1 MPLSLTLTTDEPQTA
16 WLLQSG
22 KMDVFAIALT
32 NDAEGLRR
40 YLFSVTAGE
49 VLFTIPTNVP
59 PASYKIVAVA
69 IEAPTLVQ
77 LTPTELEQTARRQN
91 LVSLAKRWRDHLNG
105 VISNVGISLPS
116 IDANS
121 ENALPDVLANLH
133 DEFLQGLTQLEHQ
146 ELQRKRIQLQD
157 RERFDRQVTTQA
169 LDQLTAILSP
179 RSTASGEAETAL
191 LTAMGAVGRA
201 AGIVIRPP
209 AQLDRVTEPS
219 EMLEEI
225 ARASRIRM
233 RRIVL
238 DDGWWQTDCGAL
250 LGYMEADDR
259 PVALLPIAAGK
270 YELFDPETRTRSPI
284 NQRTVHQLSPSA
296 YTFYRSLPQR
306 VETALDLLKFALAG
320 RTKEGITI
328 LWTGIATVGL
338 AMLTPLAT
346 ALLIDVA
353 LSNANRS
360 LLWQIG
366 LGLLAA
372 SVGGALFQLAQRR
385 VTLRVET
392 IADLTTQAALWD
404 RLLTLKVSFF
414 RQYAM
419 GDLKSRV
426 LSINQIRSLLGGVT
440 LSTIFTSLFS
450 LLNLVFLFFYSV
462 HLAAVAVVVVFI
474 ALLVTNGVRLATL
487 RYFRPLQALEG
498 SLFGT
503 MVQIIGG
510 VAKLRVAG
518 AENRA
523 FAYWST
529 LYGQQ
534 LRLTLRT
541 QFLEDLLAVFN
552 GVLPTVSSIV
562 LFGLAAVLIHQFQ
575 TQGTGLSTGAF
586 LGFNVAFGTFIA
598 GATSLSNTIVKVL
611 EAGILWE
618 RTQPILNAEP
628 EVDERKADPGQ
639 LEGQLL
645 IDRLTFRYREEGPRV
660 LDQVTLEA
668 KAGEFIALVGASG
681 SGKSTILRSILGFE
695 TPESGTIYYDGQD
708 LSGLD
713 VSAVRRQL
721 GVVLQNGRINSNS
734 IFENIANGAL
744 VTLEDVWEAAHF
756 AGFADDIQ
764 AMPMGMH
771 TVIAEGGLNLSG
783 GQRQRLLIARAL
795 VLKPKILLMDEATS
809 ALDNRTQEIVSRNLE
824 QLQVTRLVIAHRLS
838 TIRHADRIYVLDRGQ
853 VVQQGTF
860 DQLANQPGLF
870 QTLMAR
876 QIV

>member
-1 MPLSLTLTTDEPQTA
+1 MPLSLTLTTDEPQSA

-22 KMDVFAIALT
+22 EMDVFAIALT
-32 NDAEGLRR
+32 NGTEGLRR
-40 YLFSVTAGE
+40 YLFSMTAGE
-49 VLFTIPTNVP
+49 ALFSIPTDVAA
-59 PASYKIVAVA
+59 ASYKILAMA
-69 IEAPTLVQ
+69 IGAPTLIQ
-77 LTPTELEQTARRQN
+77 LTPTKIEQTARRQN
-91 LVSLAKRWRDHLNG
+91 VVSLARQWRDRLNG
-105 VISNVGISLPS
+105 VVSDVGISLPL

-121 ENALPDVLANLH
+121 ENSLECLADLH
-133 DEFLQGLTQLEHQ
+133 REFLQGLSQLEQQ

-219 EMLEEI
+219 EMLAEI

-238 DDGWWQTDCGAL
+238 DDGWWQTDCGPL

-270 YELFDPETRTRSPI
+270 YELLDPETRTRSPI
-284 NQRTVHQLSPSA
+284 NHRTVHQLSPTA

-353 LSNANRS
+353 LPNANRS

-372 SVGGALFQLAQRR
+372 SAGGALFQLAQRR

-450 LLNLVFLFFYSV
+450 LLNLVLLFFYSV

-639 LEGQLL
+639 LEGHLL

-838 TIRHADRIYVLDRGQ
+838 TIRHADRIYVFDRGQ